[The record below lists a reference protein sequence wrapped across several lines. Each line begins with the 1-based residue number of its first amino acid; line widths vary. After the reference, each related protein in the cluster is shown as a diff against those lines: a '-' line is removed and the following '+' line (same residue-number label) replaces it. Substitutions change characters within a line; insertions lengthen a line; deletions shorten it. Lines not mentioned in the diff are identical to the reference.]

1 MAWQEIIRDSCFRL
15 FFHDSRKKLR
25 WWLMGWCK
33 ASTIMNYFIQLKCKK
48 LVDGKD
54 TKTRNLFILRTNF
67 LLLIKRFNYICQQL
81 LQCFSLS
88 SSMRFSGTAN
98 PLVCM
103 YLWKHHRA
111 GVTKLGFISLDSLK
125 NRGTKLKSS
134 RRRSHLLFT
143 ACLPSGQWKE
153 EWVRWLFSKG
163 MQVIKLYHYED
174 ESCIFTA
181 RHLLHFL
188 VRDFCSLHPFSY
200 AINST

>member
-48 LVDGKD
+48 LVVGKD

-81 LQCFSLS
+81 LQCFPLS

-103 YLWKHHRA
+103 YLWKHHREWLSWVSFLWTHSRIVEQNWRVV
-111 GVTKLGFISLDSLK
+111 GVILISCSQLVCFPGRGRKSELGGCSRK
-125 NRGTKLKSS
+125 GCKS
-134 RRRSHLLFT
+134 
-143 ACLPSGQWKE
+143 
-153 EWVRWLFSKG
+153 
-163 MQVIKLYHYED
+163 
-174 ESCIFTA
+174 
-181 RHLLHFL
+181 
-188 VRDFCSLHPFSY
+188 
-200 AINST
+200 